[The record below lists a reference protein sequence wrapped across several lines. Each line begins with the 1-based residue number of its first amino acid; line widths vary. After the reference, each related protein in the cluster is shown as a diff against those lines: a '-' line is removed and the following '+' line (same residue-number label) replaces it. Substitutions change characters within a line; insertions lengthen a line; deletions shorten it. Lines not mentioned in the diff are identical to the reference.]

1 MNKITFDNCPTIW
14 ITDLYTHFPYQ
25 LLSKRKKTYQYNIEY
40 KYFMVYI
47 YLFPGLQR
55 YMEYCLSGPDSVL
68 PEDYTP
74 LDTMYPATGP
84 IPSKTLDI
92 VL

>member
-1 MNKITFDNCPTIW
+1 
-14 ITDLYTHFPYQ
+14 
-25 LLSKRKKTYQYNIEY
+25 
-40 KYFMVYI
+40 MVYI

-92 VL
+92 VLYGRFKPIPACVPFSFKPNM